1 MSENENKQLLDA
13 LNNIKEV
20 NVGDVVTGEIL
31 AVDNDS
37 QLMVGIDGAGVEGVI
52 PSKEVSATME
62 SNPTDKYKVGD
73 TVKVVVVS
81 KIGDDKEGGSYLL
94 SIRRLEA
101 LKVWDE
107 IKEKADKGENITVK
121 VTRPVRGG
129 LVVNADG
136 VRGFIPASMIT
147 DHFVSDLNQYKGAEL
162 EVKIIEV
169 VPEDNRLILSHR
181 AVAEKDRKEAREKI
195 MGSLK
200 VGDIVEGKVARLTNF
215 GAFVDLGGID
225 GLVHVSEIS
234 YDHVSK
240 PSDILKVGEDVK
252 VKVLAIEPERNRISL
267 SIKQLQ
273 PGPWDDIEEKAAVGS
288 ILDGTVKRLV
298 DFGAFVEVLPG
309 VEGLV
314 HISQISHKHIDKPSD
329 VLKSGEKIQVKVL
342 SVDPEEHR
350 LALSMKALEE
360 APKEENKKAPK
371 KNVDDNSTSNAPE
384 EESGFTLGDILGKD
398 IDNDSEE

>member
-13 LNNIKEV
+13 LDNIKQV
-20 NVGDVVTGEIL
+20 NVGDVVDGEIL
-31 AVDNDS
+31 AVDNDQ
-37 QLMVGIDGAGVEGVI
+37 QLMVGIEGAGVEGVI
-52 PSKEVSATME
+52 PRREVSGDPDENIAD
-62 SNPTDKYKVGD
+62 NYKVGD
-73 TVKVVVVS
+73 QVKVVVVS
-81 KIGDDKEGGSYLL
+81 KIGDDKENGSYLL

-107 IKEKADKGENITVK
+107 IKDKAEKDETITVK
-121 VTRPVRGG
+121 VTRPVKGG

-147 DHFVSDLNQYKGAEL
+147 DHFVSDLNQYKGQEL

-169 VPEDNRLILSHR
+169 VPEENRLILSHR
-181 AVAEKDRKEAREKI
+181 AIAEKDRAAAREKI
-195 MGSLK
+195 MSSIK
-200 VGDIVEGKVARLTNF
+200 PGDVIEGTVARLTNF
-215 GAFVDLGGID
+215 GAFIDLGGMD
-225 GLVHVSEIS
+225 GLVHISEIS

-240 PSDILKVGEDVK
+240 AADVLEVGEKVK
-252 VKVLAIEPERNRISL
+252 VKVLSVDPERDRISL

-288 ILDGTVKRLV
+288 VLDGKVKRLV
-298 DFGAFVEVLPG
+298 DFGAFVEVFPG

-329 VLKSGEKIQVKVL
+329 VLKSGDDIKVKVL
-342 SVDPEEHR
+342 SIDPEEHR

-360 APKEENKKAPK
+360 APAEEAKQAPK
-371 KNVDDNSTSNAPE
+371 RNVDDNSTANAPE
-384 EESGFTLGDILGKD
+384 EESGFTLGDILGED
-398 IDNDSEE
+398 INSQD